1 MTIWVCG
8 EVLVDL
14 IPDQS
19 QNGSSGT
26 NESTERI
33 GVIGG
38 GTENT
43 AIALA
48 RLGHKTEFI
57 DGIST
62 DKWGVLAKKELEADG
77 VGTRFCKFSD
87 KPTCQAIV
95 TLNKDGGASYE
106 FIIDGTATFDFSRD
120 WLPDPYKHKPVAL
133 HIGTLV
139 TVVEPAASVLFD
151 WAMEVAE
158 LAPVIFDPN
167 IRPAVIGD
175 REKYREHVEK
185 WISISSVVKVSDDD
199 LSWLY
204 PGEDHVAIAN
214 RWITDGVAVVVIT
227 KGADGLVGVTS
238 YGVVSVPGFK
248 VEVTDT
254 IGAGDTVGAVITE
267 AVKNIGLDEL
277 HGAALIVTLEKA
289 ARAAAFTCTRKGAQ
303 PPTARELNELNAV
316 H

>member
-14 IPDQS
+14 IPDA
-19 QNGSSGT
+19 NNPGSK
-26 NESTERI
+26 ERV

-38 GTENT
+38 GPENT

-48 RLGHKTEFI
+48 RLGHQVEFI

-62 DKWGVLAKKELEADG
+62 DKWGVLAKQELDDDG

-95 TLNKDGGASYE
+95 SLNENGGASYE
-106 FIIDGTATFDFSRD
+106 FVIDGTATFDFSRD
-120 WLPDPYKHKPVAL
+120 WLPDAYKFKPVAL

-151 WAMEVAE
+151 WALEVSE

-167 IRPAVIGD
+167 IRPAVISD
-175 REKYREHVEK
+175 RDKYREHVEK
-185 WISISSVVKVSDDD
+185 WVTISSVVKVSDDD
-199 LSWLY
+199 LNWLY
-204 PGEDHVAIAN
+204 PDEDHVEVAK
-214 RWITDGVAVVVIT
+214 RWIEGGVAVVVIT
-227 KGADGLVGVTS
+227 KGAEGLVGVTS
-238 YGVVSVPGFK
+238 KGVVSVPGLK
-248 VEVTDT
+248 VQVVDT

-267 AVKNIGLDEL
+267 AVKTVGLDEL
-277 HGAALIVTLEKA
+277 HSAALLVTLEKA
-289 ARAAAFTCTRKGAQ
+289 ARAAAFTCTKKGAQ
-303 PPTARELNELNAV
+303 PPTLKELKDINAIY
-316 H
+316 